1 MTQINFLN
9 KLSFSSAYLRGL
21 PLINRLNPQRKCFM
35 LSRRL
40 ALQSL
45 GTLSAAT
52 LATGAQ
58 AQQSCEVFTPTTQSA
73 VTPDGALKML
83 KDGNERFLSGK
94 TRNCDLRKQ
103 VQETATQQSP
113 IAAVVGCIDS
123 RVPPE
128 MVFDQR
134 LGDIFAARIAGN
146 FVNTDILGSLEFAT
160 KLAGSKLIVV
170 LGHSECG
177 AIKGA
182 ADDAKLGNLTAMLG
196 NIRPSLAKLDYK
208 GVPSSKDKKLVQKL
222 ADQNAQDAV
231 KMIMDKSEV
240 IATLVKEGK
249 VKVVSAMHDVST
261 GKVTW
266 FA

>member
-1 MTQINFLN
+1 MI
-9 KLSFSSAYLRGL
+9 
-21 PLINRLNPQRKCFM
+21 
-35 LSRRL
+35 SRRKAMMSVG
-40 ALQSL
+40 AL
-45 GTLSAAT
+45 
-52 LATGAQ
+52 TGAAIAGSAS
-58 AQQSCEVFTPTTQSA
+58 AQQSCDVFTPPTQA
-73 VTPDGALKML
+73 GITPDAALKML
-83 KDGNERFLSGK
+83 KDGNDRFVAGR
-94 TRNCDLRKQ
+94 TRNCDLMKQ
-103 VQETATQQSP
+103 VKETADQQSP
-113 IAAVVGCIDS
+113 IATVVGCIDS

-170 LGHSECG
+170 LGHTNCG

-182 ADDAKLGNLTAMLG
+182 ADDAKLGNLTSMLS
-196 NIRPSLAKLDYK
+196 NIRPSLAKLNYS
-208 GVPSSKDKKLVQKL
+208 GVPSSKDKKLVQML
-222 ADQNAQDAV
+222 ADQNAKDAA

-249 VKVVSAMHDVST
+249 VKIVSAMHDIST
-261 GKVTW
+261 GKVSW

>member
-1 MTQINFLN
+1 
-9 KLSFSSAYLRGL
+9 
-21 PLINRLNPQRKCFM
+21 M

-45 GTLSAAT
+45 SALSATA
-52 LATGAQ
+52 LASGSR
-58 AQQSCEVFTPTTQSA
+58 AQQSCEVFTATTQNA
-73 VTPDGALKML
+73 VTPDAALQML
-83 KDGNERFLSGK
+83 KDGNARFVDGR

-103 VQETATQQSP
+103 VKETSSQQSP
-113 IAAVVGCIDS
+113 IATIVGCIDS

-128 MVFDQR
+128 FVFDQR

-182 ADDAKLGNLTAMLG
+182 VDDAKLGNLTAMLG
-196 NIRPSLAKLDYK
+196 NIRPSLARLNYK
-208 GVPSSKDKKLVQKL
+208 GVPSSKDKALVQQL
-222 ADQNAQDAV
+222 ADQNAKDAA

-249 VKVVSAMHDVST
+249 VKIVSAMHDVGT
-261 GKVTW
+261 GKVSW